1 MPYRHARRLDVGLD
15 GLYAAMDDAIAGQF
29 GADRFVTAQMARL
42 DVRSGLL
49 QWVNAG
55 HPTPLLVRDPHLVAE
70 LTRPTTLP
78 VGFGGATPVVS
89 ERSLR
94 RGDRVLFFTDGV
106 IEEDRTSGGVS
117 GGTRLK
123 NLVEQISTNQDAVQE
138 TVRLLSKALMLE
150 RGGVTSDDATLLL
163 LEWRGETAEVLAPID
178 EAVSPTS

>member
-1 MPYRHARRLDVGLD
+1 
-15 GLYAAMDDAIAGQF
+15 MDEAIAGQF

-42 DVRSGLL
+42 DVTSGLL

-55 HPTPLLVRDPHLVAE
+55 HPTPLLLRDPGLVAE
-70 LTRPTTLP
+70 LTSPTTLP

-89 ERSLR
+89 ERSLE

-106 IEEDRTSGGVS
+106 IEEDRASGGES
-117 GGTRLK
+117 GETRLR
-123 NLVEQISTNQDAVQE
+123 NLVEQVSTNQDPVQE

-163 LEWRGETAEVLAPID
+163 LEWRGGTADYLAPID
-178 EAVSPTS
+178 EAVSPTG